1 MKRHQVWVGIMLLC
15 GGAAQAEVRVEVP
28 EDFQI
33 LAVSAGKVQDER
45 RAVLADGTQQLLVR
59 FEGVIPSRTSSDND
73 KVIRSEPQV
82 IRYEA
87 SGQSLRLLGHAPGDE
102 AGMERYAREPLV
114 RLQGGD
120 QAVALAQDEL
130 VVNGVQIGMDW
141 PARLAEYNRGRGKA
155 VLTTGVVGATAV
167 AVTAAVAPTQT
178 SVQAPAVP
186 ASELEGQL
194 QRLFLQADPELR
206 KRFIGWAVPRL

>member
-1 MKRHQVWVGIMLLC
+1 MGAMLLC
-15 GGAAQAEVRVEVP
+15 CGAAQAEVRVELP
-28 EDFQI
+28 EDFRL
-33 LAVSAGKVQDER
+33 LAVSTGKVLDDQHG
-45 RAVLADGTQQLLVR
+45 VLADGAQQLLVR

-73 KVIRSEPQV
+73 KAIRSEPQV

-87 SGQSLRLLGHAPGDE
+87 SGQSLQLQARVPADE
-102 AGMERYAREPLV
+102 AGMARYASSPLV
-114 RLQGGD
+114 SLQGGG
-120 QAVALAQDEL
+120 QAVVLVQDEL

-141 PARLAEYNRGRGKA
+141 NARLAEYNRGGGKA
-155 VLTTGVVGATAV
+155 VLAG
-167 AVTAAVAPTQT
+167 AVTGSAAATT
-178 SVQAPAVP
+178 AAAQAPSLP

>member
-1 MKRHQVWVGIMLLC
+1 MKRHQIWVGIMLLC

-33 LAVSAGKVQDER
+33 LAVSAGKVQDEQH
-45 RAVLADGTQQLLVR
+45 AVLADGAQQVLVR
-59 FEGVIPSRTSSDND
+59 YEGVIPSRTSSDND
-73 KVIRSEPQV
+73 KVIRSEPQI

-87 SGQSLRLLGHAPGDE
+87 SGQRLQLQARVPKDE
-102 AGMERYAREPLV
+102 AGMEHYAKAPLV
-114 RLQGGD
+114 GLQGDG
-120 QAVALAQDEL
+120 QPVALVQDAL

-141 PARLAEYNRGRGKA
+141 NARLAEYNRGGGKA
-155 VLTTGVVGATAV
+155 ALAGAV
-167 AVTAAVAPTQT
+167 ATTAAVAPTQT
-178 SVQAPAVP
+178 SAQVLP

-194 QRLFLQADPELR
+194 QQLFLQADPELR